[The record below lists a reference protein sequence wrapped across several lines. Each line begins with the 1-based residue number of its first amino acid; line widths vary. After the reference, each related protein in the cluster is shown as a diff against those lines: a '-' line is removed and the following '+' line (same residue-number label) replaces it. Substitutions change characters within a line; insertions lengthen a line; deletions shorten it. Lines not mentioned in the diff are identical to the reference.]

1 MLQTFML
8 ICHLWK
14 SLISLWDS
22 TVPQLTHS
30 LAGPTEPFIKRLSH
44 KSNKFYN
51 PTKFSRIDVSGLVTG
66 DER

>member
-8 ICHLWK
+8 ICHLWN

-30 LAGPTEPFIKRLSH
+30 LAGPTNRAVYKAFVTQIK
-44 KSNKFYN
+44 
-51 PTKFSRIDVSGLVTG
+51 
-66 DER
+66 